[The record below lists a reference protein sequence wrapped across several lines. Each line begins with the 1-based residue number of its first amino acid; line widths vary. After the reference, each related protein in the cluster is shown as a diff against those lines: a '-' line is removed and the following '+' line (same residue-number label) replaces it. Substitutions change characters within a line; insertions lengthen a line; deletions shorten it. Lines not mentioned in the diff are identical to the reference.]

1 MYLYYMTYQ
10 VVDVPQSV
18 NCENCVPCMRIRLM
32 EMGFI
37 SGQDIEVGERKLGLH
52 VVHMV
57 SENGH
62 IEQTFA
68 LRPEEL
74 GRICLNQK

>member
-1 MYLYYMTYQ
+1 MTYQ
-10 VVDVPQSV
+10 VMDVPQSV
-18 NCENCVPCMRIRLM
+18 NCENCVPCMRTRLM

-52 VVHMV
+52 IIHML
-57 SENGH
+57 SKSGH

-74 GRICLNQK
+74 GIICLNQK

>member
-1 MYLYYMTYQ
+1 MLHK
-10 VVDVPQSV
+10 VIDVPQPE
-18 NCENCVPCMRIRLM
+18 NCDKCVPCMRIRLM

-37 SGQDIEVGERKLGLH
+37 EGQEIEVGDKKMGLH
-52 VVHMV
+52 MVHMLSV
-57 SENGH
+57 NGD

>member
-1 MYLYYMTYQ
+1 
-10 VVDVPQSV
+10 
-18 NCENCVPCMRIRLM
+18 M

>member
-1 MYLYYMTYQ
+1 
-10 VVDVPQSV
+10 
-18 NCENCVPCMRIRLM
+18 MRIRLM